1 MCKENKMENDG
12 KKQDLVE
19 KSELKTPDKASSK
32 RKVTPDHAP
41 KDKKKVRT
49 LFMGQDME
57 TLFAEAEA
65 KKDTCFIYIPSY
77 ARDEVVNEKASLVE
91 TDEDKAK

>member
-1 MCKENKMENDG
+1 MKKEDS
-12 KKQDLVE
+12 KKEEVQ

-32 RKVTPDHAP
+32 RKVTPDQAP

-49 LFMGQDME
+49 LFIGQDMR

-77 ARDEVVNEKASLVE
+77 ARDEEVNERQASLVE
-91 TDEDKAK
+91 TDEDKEDSLN